1 MSIWR
6 KRWVKTVTVGII
18 FIAAYFITRVIN
30 LSGLP
35 IFTDEA
41 IYIRWSQIGSR
52 DASWRFI
59 SLVDGKQPM
68 FTWVMMVFLKLLPSW
83 DPLVVGRLVSVASG
97 FLTMV
102 GLWLLARELFRSRK
116 IAWIAALLY
125 VISPFTLMYDRMALY
140 DSMVAA
146 FSVWNLYFSVMLV
159 RNLRLDIALLL
170 GMSLG
175 LGMLNKT
182 SGVFGLYLL
191 PFTLILFDWKK
202 KAKTKRLLTWVVLA
216 FIASVLSMGFYSI
229 LRLSPLF
236 GMVKQKDAVFVYPLS
251 EWITH
256 PFRFLIGNLRG
267 ELDWASSYLTWPV
280 YALSLV
286 PLCAV
291 WSKYREKL
299 LLYVYWFLP
308 FVALALF
315 GKVLYPRFILF
326 MCMPLLVL
334 AAVSVA
340 AVLRRIKT
348 IWLQV
353 IMLLAICAVSMR
365 TSYLILTNPVVAP
378 IPKSDSGQY
387 INDWPSGW
395 GVREVNAFILKESK
409 TKKITV
415 FTEGTFGL
423 MPYGLEIYL
432 VDKPNI
438 EIRGIWPLPED
449 MPKIMIESTLSH
461 TTYFVMNQTQIPPEN
476 WSLSLIA
483 QYPKGNR
490 LDRLLRLYAVV
501 PPLARLSTL
510 TIK

>member
-6 KRWVKTVTVGII
+6 KRWVKTVTAGCLFVL
-18 FIAAYFITRVIN
+18 AYFATRVIN
-30 LSGLP
+30 LSKLP

-59 SLVDGKQPM
+59 SLVDGKQPL

-102 GLWLLARELFRSRK
+102 GLWLLARELFRSRMT
-116 IAWIAALLY
+116 AWITALLY
-125 VISPFTLMYDRMALY
+125 IVSPFTLMYDRMALY
-140 DSMVAA
+140 DSMVATFA
-146 FSVWNLYFSVMLV
+146 VWNLYLAVLLM
-159 RNLRLDIALLL
+159 RRLRLDVALIF

-175 LGMLNKT
+175 AGMLNKT
-182 SGVFGLYLL
+182 SGFFSLYLL
-191 PFTLILFDWKK
+191 PFTLALFDWKA
-202 KAKTKRLLTWVVLA
+202 KAKVRRLVTWVGLA
-216 FIASVLSMGFYSI
+216 LVAVILSGGFYSV

-236 GMVKQKDAVFVYPLS
+236 HMVKQKDAVFVYSIS
-251 EWITH
+251 EWIGH

-267 ELDWASSYLTWPV
+267 ELDWAVVYLTWPV
-280 YALSLV
+280 YVISLI
-286 PLCAV
+286 PICTV

-299 LLYVYWFLP
+299 LLYVYWLFP

-326 MCMPLLVL
+326 MCMPLLVM
-334 AAVSVA
+334 AAVSMA
-340 AVLRRIKT
+340 AMLRRINMM
-348 IWLQV
+348 WLRV
-353 IMLLAICAVSMR
+353 IVLLVTCAISVR
-365 TSYLILTNPVVAP
+365 TSYFIVTNPAVAP
-378 IPKSDSGQY
+378 IPESDRGQY
-387 INDWPSGW
+387 VNDWPSGW
-395 GVREVNAFILKESK
+395 GVREVNTFILEESK

-438 EIRGIWPLPED
+438 EIRGIWPLPKD
-449 MPKIMIESTLSH
+449 MPKAMIESALNH

-483 QYPKGNR
+483 QYSKGNR

-501 PPLARLSTL
+501 PPVARLSAL
-510 TIK
+510 TVK